1 MPVYKSNSPT
11 SDGRCWFYKVSYV
24 DIFGRQQTKVSKKFQ
39 TKTEAKIA
47 ESQFMIEDIKE
58 SKNAPVEMTFKDLY
72 EKFREY
78 QDDKVK
84 LTTKRNYDNKVKHLD
99 SLMTLKCKDFD
110 IYVFEEWKKE
120 INAKPISTTFKND
133 LLKFLKSILN
143 YGMTWYNFDFHSTY
157 RKISNFNNPNEMRKE
172 MEFYT
177 YEEFLQFIKFSP
189 DLRYTCLFETL
200 YFCGLRCG
208 EARAITWKDID
219 FKKKT
224 ISINKQI
231 QTAKSGKR
239 DDFYIADPKTH
250 NSNRVIPLCD
260 VLLEHL
266 AEYHTELSKYK
277 NFNDSMY
284 VFGDDYGLRPF
295 EPRNIRCKCHRIS
308 TNAGLKKIRL
318 HDFRHSCASLLINS
332 GASVTMVAKYLGH
345 TKIDETLNTYSHM
358 FQSVLDG
365 VIEIINN
372 LGKES
377 A

>member
-1 MPVYKSNSPT
+1 MPVYKAKTPT

-47 ESQFMIEDIKE
+47 ESQFMVEDVKE
-58 SKNAPVEMTFKDLY
+58 DKNAPVDMTFADLY
-72 EKFREY
+72 EKFLEY
-78 QDDKVK
+78 QDDKVR
-84 LTTKRNYDNKVKHLD
+84 LTTKRNYANKIKHLE
-99 SLMTLKCKDFD
+99 SLMNVKCKDFN
-110 IYVFEEWKKE
+110 IYIFEEWKKE

-143 YGMTWYNFDFHSTY
+143 YGITWYNFDFLPTY
-157 RKISNFNNPNEMRKE
+157 RKITKFSNPNEMRKE
-172 MEFYT
+172 MDFYT
-177 YEEFLQFIKFSP
+177 YEEFQQFISYSP

-200 YFCGLRCG
+200 YYCGLRCG

-224 ISINKQI
+224 ININKQI
-231 QTAKSGKR
+231 QTSKSGKR
-239 DDFYIADPKTH
+239 NDFYIADPKTN
-250 NSNRVIPLCD
+250 NSIRILPLCD

-266 AEYHTELSKYK
+266 NEYHTKLSKYK
-277 NFNDSMY
+277 NFNESMY
-284 VFGDDYGLRPF
+284 VFGDDKGIRPY
-295 EPRNIRCKCHRIS
+295 EPRNVRHVCHKTSI
-308 TNAGLKKIRL
+308 NAGLKQIRL

-345 TKIDETLNTYSHM
+345 TKIDVTLNTYSHM
-358 FQSVLDG
+358 FKSALDG

-372 LGKES
+372 LEKES